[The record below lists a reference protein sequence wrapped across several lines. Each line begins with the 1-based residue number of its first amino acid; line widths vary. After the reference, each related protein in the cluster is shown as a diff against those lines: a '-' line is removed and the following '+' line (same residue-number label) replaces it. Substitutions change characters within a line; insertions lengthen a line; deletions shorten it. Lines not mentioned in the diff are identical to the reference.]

1 MEDLDDQ
8 HKGAGPLHP
17 MVREKEGCCCLP
29 KFGEAHQRPSI
40 PLGADRGFPLTH
52 GLKALVL
59 QRIQG
64 QFLAPRRQLIIVC
77 NPSARGSDTLF

>member
-1 MEDLDDQ
+1 MWDFDDQ
-8 HKGAGPLHP
+8 QKGAGPLHP

-40 PLGADRGFPLTH
+40 PLGADGGFPLTH

-59 QRIQG
+59 
-64 QFLAPRRQLIIVC
+64 AED
-77 NPSARGSDTLF
+77 SGSVPGTQEAAYNCL